1 MLGTFSVERLR
12 FTRNGG
18 MGRAME
24 TWSSYIDGLGREGC
38 AADPAALLRS
48 GLELELIRQPADM
61 GRPFAVAVHRR
72 GVLIGYLPKPDAR
85 PIAKLLD
92 RGGRARAFVLALK
105 HERSLTGSRLKS
117 ITIEIEAANPE
128 DAPWSDADR
137 AEIAALGIEA
147 PLTQRRRNLAVPGR
161 IAGALCA
168 GVVAMAAWAN
178 IPELTPELE
187 SAENAAMLALA
198 EPSDAAES
206 ASKTQERPAS
216 APTSIA
222 TSPAPSAAGPLP
234 LMANAAVALPSSFTA
249 FDTQAASPH
258 IMVAVRNTDTPAAS
272 SPAPVVAAVPLPVPG
287 PASAAVPLPLPR
299 PEVRVSRRRR

>member
-1 MLGTFSVERLR
+1 
-12 FTRNGG
+12 
-18 MGRAME
+18 ME

-85 PIAKLLD
+85 PVAKLLD

-105 HERSLTGSRLKS
+105 HERTLTGSRLKS
-117 ITIEIEAANPE
+117 ITIEIEGANPD

-147 PLTQRRRNLAVPGR
+147 PLTPRRRNLAVPGR

-168 GVVAMAAWAN
+168 GVVAVAAWAN
-178 IPELTPELE
+178 IPEGEPELDGTE
-187 SAENAAMLALA
+187 SAAMVAVADTADVA
-198 EPSDAAES
+198 EP
-206 ASKTQERPAS
+206 ASKTQERPAT
-216 APTSIA
+216 APAGVAVT
-222 TSPAPSAAGPLP
+222 PAGKDPQPM
-234 LMANAAVALPSSFTA
+234 MANSALTLPSSFTP
-249 FDTQAASPH
+249 FDEQAGSQH
-258 IMVAVRNTDTPAAS
+258 VVVAVRSSITPAAE
-272 SPAPVVAAVPLPVPG
+272 SPAPAAAAVPLPVPG
-287 PASAAVPLPLPR
+287 PASEAVPLPLPR
-299 PEVRVSRRRR
+299 PEVRLSRKRR

>member
-1 MLGTFSVERLR
+1 
-12 FTRNGG
+12 
-18 MGRAME
+18 ME

-85 PIAKLLD
+85 PVSKLLD

-105 HERSLTGSRLKS
+105 HERLLTGTRLKS

-147 PLTQRRRNLAVPGR
+147 PLAPRRRNLAVPGR

-178 IPELTPELE
+178 MPELTPELE
-187 SAENAAMLALA
+187 ATENAAMVAVA
-198 EPSDAAES
+198 DPVDAVEP

-216 APTSIA
+216 APAGVTA
-222 TSPAPSAAGPLP
+222 TAAATEPLP
-234 LMANAAVALPSSFTA
+234 LMANAALALPSSFTP
-249 FDTQAASPH
+249 FDGAGSSH
-258 IMVAVRNTDTPAAS
+258 IVVAVRNSDAPAAE
-272 SPAPVVAAVPLPVPG
+272 SPAATPV
-287 PASAAVPLPLPR
+287 AAVPLPLPSPASAGVPMPLPR
-299 PEVRVSRRRR
+299 PEVRLSRKRR

>member
-1 MLGTFSVERLR
+1 
-12 FTRNGG
+12 
-18 MGRAME
+18 
-24 TWSSYIDGLGREGC
+24 
-38 AADPAALLRS
+38 
-48 GLELELIRQPADM
+48 M

-85 PIAKLLD
+85 PVAKLLD

-105 HERSLTGSRLKS
+105 HERSLTGARLKS

-147 PLTQRRRNLAVPGR
+147 PLTPRRRNLAVPGR
-161 IAGALCA
+161 A

-178 IPELTPELE
+178 IPELAPELE

-198 EPSDAAES
+198 EPSDAAEP

-222 TSPAPSAAGPLP
+222 TAPAQVAPGPLP

-249 FDTQAASPH
+249 FDAQAASPH
-258 IMVAVRNTDTPAAS
+258 IMVAVRNSDTPAAS
-272 SPAPVVAAVPLPVPG
+272 VPAPVAAAVPLPVPG
-287 PASAAVPLPLPR
+287 PASMAVPLPLPR
-299 PEVRVSRRRR
+299 PEVRASRRRR

>member
-1 MLGTFSVERLR
+1 
-12 FTRNGG
+12 
-18 MGRAME
+18 ME

-85 PIAKLLD
+85 PVSKLLD

-105 HERSLTGSRLKS
+105 HERSLTGARLKS

-147 PLTQRRRNLAVPGR
+147 PLAPRRRNLAVPGR

-178 IPELTPELE
+178 MPELTPELE
-187 SAENAAMLALA
+187 ATENAAMVAVA
-198 EPSDAAES
+198 DPVDAVEP

-216 APTSIA
+216 APAGVAA
-222 TSPAPSAAGPLP
+222 TATATEPLP
-234 LMANAAVALPSSFTA
+234 LMANAALALPSRFTP
-249 FDTQAASPH
+249 FDDAAGSSH
-258 IMVAVRNTDTPAAS
+258 IVVAVRNSDAPAAE
-272 SPAPVVAAVPLPVPG
+272 SPAAAPV
-287 PASAAVPLPLPR
+287 AAVPLPLPSPASAGVPMPLPR
-299 PEVRVSRRRR
+299 PEVRLSRKRR

>member
-1 MLGTFSVERLR
+1 
-12 FTRNGG
+12 
-18 MGRAME
+18 
-24 TWSSYIDGLGREGC
+24 
-38 AADPAALLRS
+38 
-48 GLELELIRQPADM
+48 M

-198 EPSDAAES
+198 EPSDAGRVGVEDAGAPGFRADQHCDLPGGVGGRS
-206 ASKTQERPAS
+206 AAFDGQCRRGPAVELHRFRRAGRLAAYHGRGAQYRYAGS
-216 APTSIA
+216 EQPGAGGGCG
-222 TSPAPSAAGPLP
+222 SAAGRRPGLGGRCRCP
-234 LMANAAVALPSSFTA
+234 CRAPRCGRAAGGAE
-249 FDTQAASPH
+249 
-258 IMVAVRNTDTPAAS
+258 AAS
-272 SPAPVVAAVPLPVPG
+272 SQTSALVVGALPAGAHMMRIAGRPREPYPLG
-287 PASAAVPLPLPR
+287 WKIQTTR
-299 PEVRVSRRRR
+299 

>member
-1 MLGTFSVERLR
+1 
-12 FTRNGG
+12 
-18 MGRAME
+18 ME

-85 PIAKLLD
+85 PVSKLLD

-105 HERSLTGSRLKS
+105 HERSLTGTRLKS

-147 PLTQRRRNLAVPGR
+147 PLAPRRRNLAVPGR

-178 IPELTPELE
+178 MPELTPELE
-187 SAENAAMLALA
+187 ATENAAMVAVA
-198 EPSDAAES
+198 DPVDAVEP

-216 APTSIA
+216 APAGVTA
-222 TSPAPSAAGPLP
+222 TAAATEPLP
-234 LMANAAVALPSSFTA
+234 LMANAALALPSSFTP
-249 FDTQAASPH
+249 FDGAGSSH
-258 IMVAVRNTDTPAAS
+258 IVVAVRNSDAPAAE
-272 SPAPVVAAVPLPVPG
+272 SPAATPV
-287 PASAAVPLPLPR
+287 AAVPLPLPSPASAGVPMPLPR
-299 PEVRVSRRRR
+299 PEVRLSRKRR

>member
-1 MLGTFSVERLR
+1 
-12 FTRNGG
+12 
-18 MGRAME
+18 ME

-38 AADPAALLRS
+38 AADPAALLRP
-48 GLELELIRQPADM
+48 GLELELVRQPADM

-85 PIAKLLD
+85 PVSKLVD

-105 HERSLTGSRLKS
+105 HERTLTGSRLKS

-147 PLTQRRRNLAVPGR
+147 PLTKPRRNLAVPGR

-178 IPELTPELE
+178 IPDMAPELE
-187 SAENAAMLALA
+187 SVENAAMLAVA
-198 EPSDAAES
+198 EPSDAAEP

-216 APTSIA
+216 APTGVAAAPTA
-222 TSPAPSAAGPLP
+222 TAGSLP
-234 LMANAAVALPSSFTA
+234 MIANAPAALPSSFTKI
-249 FDTQAASPH
+249 DGGTAAPH
-258 IMVAVRNTDTPAAS
+258 VMVAVRTAEAAPASAPPPAA
-272 SPAPVVAAVPLPVPG
+272 AAAVPLPVPS
-287 PASAAVPLPLPR
+287 PASAAIPLPLPR
-299 PEVRVSRRRR
+299 PEVRASRRRR

>member
-1 MLGTFSVERLR
+1 
-12 FTRNGG
+12 
-18 MGRAME
+18 ME

-85 PIAKLLD
+85 PVAKLLD
-92 RGGRARAFVLALK
+92 RGGRARAFVLALR
-105 HERSLTGSRLKS
+105 HERTLTGSRLKS

-147 PLTQRRRNLAVPGR
+147 PLTPRRRNLAVPGR

-168 GVVAMAAWAN
+168 GVVAVAAWAN
-178 IPELTPELE
+178 IPEVEPELDGTE
-187 SAENAAMLALA
+187 SAAMVAVADTADVA
-198 EPSDAAES
+198 EPAW
-206 ASKTQERPAS
+206 KTQERPAT
-216 APTSIA
+216 APAGVAVT
-222 TSPAPSAAGPLP
+222 PAAKDPQPM
-234 LMANAAVALPSSFTA
+234 MANAALTLPSGFTP
-249 FDTQAASPH
+249 FDEQAGSQH
-258 IMVAVRNTDTPAAS
+258 VVVAVRSSTAPAAE
-272 SPAPVVAAVPLPVPG
+272 SPAPVAAAVPLPVPG
-287 PASAAVPLPLPR
+287 PASEAIPLPLPR
-299 PEVRVSRRRR
+299 PAVRLSRKRR